1 MSKWTMPSFLVTVIT
16 MVAIALNN
24 RFLWNLD
31 PQQIIASVSL
41 AVNFIGVTV
50 ITDIAK
56 MRRGESPN
64 WNSTKLFTL
73 IFALLIVGFS
83 EYIGIQLEDADIWW
97 ISGAAAAFLTGKG
110 VRDIIQNKQG
120 VQQNESKPNYG
131 DHGPSV

>member
-1 MSKWTMPSFLVTVIT
+1 

-120 VQQNESKPNYG
+120 VRQDESKPNYS
-131 DHGPSV
+131 DHGPAV